1 MEKDKK
7 AIGKRIESIRLKVGE
22 TMEQFG
28 KRFNTSK
35 GTVNNW
41 EKGRN
46 LPNKGNLASIAS
58 LGGISVEELLYGNL
72 ESQVRSRM
80 ISHLQFNGKQVNEE
94 SLKRTVEYAK
104 RNSIYPNTEDN
115 LVALISIYDYWYNP
129 NDPSKEWRKKYLV
142 DRITD
147 GVQVE
152 PAFSNLFKLIENLG
166 LTLGDS
172 TIQQIYRYNIDN
184 PDKNLQ
190 NAKELRDF
198 LIEKRSKIMDISKD
212 MDPLGLYASQRG
224 ELTDEITKLDS
235 FLND

>member
-28 KRFNTSK
+28 ERFNTSK

-46 LPNKGNLASIAS
+46 LPNKRNLASIAS
-58 LGGISVEELLYGNL
+58 LGGISVEELIYGTL
-72 ESQVRSRM
+72 ENQVRSRV
-80 ISHLQFNGKQVNEE
+80 ISHLKFNGKPVNEE

-115 LVALISIYDYWYNP
+115 LVVLISIYDYWYNP
-129 NDPSKEWRKKYLV
+129 NDLSKEWHKEYLV
-142 DRITD
+142 NRMTN
-147 GVQVE
+147 GVPVE

-166 LTLGDS
+166 LTLGDG
-172 TIQQIYRYNIDN
+172 TMQQIYSYNIDN

-198 LIEKRSKIMDISKD
+198 LIEKRSKIMDIDKD
-212 MDPLGLYASQRG
+212 MDPLGLYASQRK
-224 ELTDEITKLDS
+224 ELTDAIGQLDS
-235 FLND
+235 LLND